1 MVSLVELPTE
11 LLCYLFTYV
20 DTPSDYHQLCVIHPL
35 FHRIGWSFTT
45 RYTFLSRILVD
56 DDPWESK
63 NDDNNN
69 NNGNNNGNSSS
80 NNLTSPYHQ
89 LALYR
94 STLCRFIASSTI
106 PLSSVYAIDLLE
118 LVPTSHFCQFTDYPN
133 RNIKRILLQAFRAH
147 GSHHFPHRRRQRGRI
162 PIIITDNNNT
172 PATTSNTATATL
184 TIPTLVNKT
193 TMATAVACNRHRV
206 IGGAPRRVYYHVTL
220 RNTTTTTTTPVTVD
234 HDDDHPH
241 GVKQDQDLLLSATSS
256 TPIPLDHLSSPP
268 RHFTGTSNNISSLFC
283 LLHDTNTVIG
293 FDHDQLNCHHGTLWY
308 EDEGI
313 ITDSSWHNLLHIA
326 EDNDD
331 NDDDDNDSNAA
342 SSPSPSSPSPSL
354 SMRPPAVANYRDLS
368 SSPVGYYDVYKTS
381 QHRGWRPCLL
391 QTLYKCYLK
400 QDVRKGGLKKGDYFD
415 CVFVYEHREDDTIC
429 LEFCQWDDFRRRWM
443 PQGFLL
449 FAEHHIVW
457 TS

>member
-1 MVSLVELPTE
+1 MVSLLELPTE

-20 DTPSDYHQLCVIHPL
+20 NTPSDYHQLCVIHPL
-35 FHRIGWSFTT
+35 FHCIGWSFTT
-45 RYTFLSRILVD
+45 RYTFLSRILVND
-56 DDPWESK
+56 NPWGQK
-63 NDDNNN
+63 NSNDNNISN
-69 NNGNNNGNSSS
+69 LSS
-80 NNLTSPYHQ
+80 
-89 LALYR
+89 LALYI
-94 STLCRFIASSTI
+94 STLCRFIASSAI

-133 RNIKRILLQAFRAH
+133 RNIKRTLLQVFRAH
-147 GSHHFPHRRRQRGRI
+147 GSHQLPHRRRQRGRI
-162 PIIITDNNNT
+162 PTVITDNIDNNT
-172 PATTSNTATATL
+172 SVTTTTTTATNNNNTTTATL
-184 TIPTLVNKT
+184 TIPTFVNKT

-220 RNTTTTTTTPVTVD
+220 RNTTTTTVD
-234 HDDDHPH
+234 HDDDDHPH
-241 GVKQDQDLLLSATSS
+241 GDQDLLSS
-256 TPIPLDHLSSPP
+256 LDHHPSSSRP
-268 RHFTGTSNNISSLFC
+268 FTAINNNNISSLFC

-326 EDNDD
+326 DN
-331 NDDDDNDSNAA
+331 NDDDNDK
-342 SSPSPSSPSPSL
+342 
-354 SMRPPAVANYRDLS
+354 SMRRLPALPDYRDLS

-391 QTLYKCYLK
+391 QTIYKCYLK

-457 TS
+457 SS